1 MLLETETIT
10 CTSIDT
16 FDGGEEGW
24 KKVGVNG
31 VGFGGRC
38 LFLTNHVAINS
49 SRNTK

>member
-24 KKVGVNG
+24 ALGVDRGG
-31 VGFGGRC
+31 VGGRG